1 MVNTPV
7 SNTSNF
13 QRIVAPPETTRES
26 GIQWYE
32 VQQIAENN
40 GVQIVGVTAESKE
53 ITRALFQIISENELS
68 FVISQN
74 ASRISGKLEIDLEKL
89 TRTIYLDVDTQRVTI
104 SGESNN
110 PERIKVDGRIGL
122 NTEKQTLLNQ
132 WTRIHKPLLDLSERT
147 DPKDPTA
154 KKSCWSC
161 GFLGAAV
168 VLSVACCAGANVACC
183 ASAASSA
190 SIYIDE
196 CKGACA

>member
-7 SNTSNF
+7 SNTPNS
-13 QRIVAPPETTRES
+13 QRIVAPPETMRES

-53 ITRALFQIISENELS
+53 ITRALFQIISNNKVS

-89 TRTIYLDVDTQRVTI
+89 TRTIYLDVDNQRVTI

-110 PERIKVDGRIGL
+110 PEGIKVDGRIGL

-132 WTRIHKPLLDLSERT
+132 WTRIHKPLLDLSKRT
-147 DPKDPTA
+147 DPTDPTA
-154 KKSCWSC
+154 KKSCWGC
-161 GFLGAAV
+161 GLLGAGI
-168 VLSVACCAGANVACC
+168 VLSTSCCVAANVACC
-183 ASAASSA
+183 AATASGV
-190 SIYIDE
+190 SILVDE
-196 CKGACA
+196 CIGACA

>member
-1 MVNTPV
+1 MLNTPV

-13 QRIVAPPETTRES
+13 QRIVAPPETTRKS

-40 GVQIVGVTAESKE
+40 GVQIVGFTAESKE
-53 ITRALFQIISENELS
+53 ITRALFQIISNNKVS

-89 TRTIYLDVDTQRVTI
+89 TSTVYLDVDNQRVNI

-110 PERIKVDGRIGL
+110 PEGIKVDGRIGL

-132 WTRIHKPLLDLSERT
+132 WARLHKPLLDLSKRT
-147 DPKDPTA
+147 DSTDPTA
-154 KKSCWSC
+154 KKSCFSC
-161 GFLGAAV
+161 GLLGASI
-168 VLSVACCAGANVACC
+168 VLSVAGCALADLGSC
-183 ASAASSA
+183 ADALSNTST
-190 SIYIDE
+190 YVDE
-196 CKGACA
+196 CEGACA